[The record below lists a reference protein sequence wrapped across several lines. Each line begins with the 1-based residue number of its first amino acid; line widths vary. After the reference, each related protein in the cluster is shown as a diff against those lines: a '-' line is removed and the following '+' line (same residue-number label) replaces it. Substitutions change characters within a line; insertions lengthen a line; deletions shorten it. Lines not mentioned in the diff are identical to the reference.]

1 MLWATIS
8 GARPVAWAMRRAQAS
23 RSATMAS
30 MDAPCAGSSVM
41 AAQAMPRSLSRR
53 SHGAQTARLQKKPWT
68 STMPTWPVTGLAFC
82 PAAGSP
88 GQPSASAWTR
98 KGRRQPNT
106 CTANAHS
113 ASQAAATVRQAGT
126 GAPALRTTRRINTI
140 CRPRCR
146 PGQHRP
152 GSAPASAS
160 PRDSGHHHASQ
171 AMAPASVP
179 SATICRMRA
188 FTAARPP

>member
-1 MLWATIS
+1 MLCATIS

-41 AAQAMPRSLSRR
+41 AAQAMPPSLSRR
-53 SHGAQTARLQKKPWT
+53 SQGAQTARLQKNPWT
-68 STMPTWPVTGLAFC
+68 STTPTWPIAPTWPVVPPSGK
-82 PAAGSP
+82 
-88 GQPSASAWTR
+88 PSASAR
-98 KGRRQPNT
+98 ARNGSRQPNT
-106 CTANAHS
+106 CTANRHS
-113 ASQAAATVRQAGT
+113 ASQASATARHDGT
-126 GAPALRTTRRINTI
+126 GAPALRTTRRISSI

-152 GSAPASAS
+152 SSAPASAS
-160 PRDSGHHHASQ
+160 PGERGHHHASQ
-171 AMAPASVP
+171 AAAPASVP

-188 FTAARPP
+188 FTAARPQ